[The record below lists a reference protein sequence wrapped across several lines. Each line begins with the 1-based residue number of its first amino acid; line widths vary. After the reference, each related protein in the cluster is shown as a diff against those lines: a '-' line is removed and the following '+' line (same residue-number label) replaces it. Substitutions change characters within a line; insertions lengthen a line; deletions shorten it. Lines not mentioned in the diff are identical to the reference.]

1 MCWSGSRLDLGYII
15 LLSCNYEMCGTDLEP
30 NEPEELV
37 EEGCSLTWGETWT
50 APEAS
55 SSVRGSFVNQKQ
67 SRAERARK
75 KRKNNSFLR
84 LSVGF
89 TSASSAAEDSPPAP
103 FFSMRLADA
112 NIQHPASLIMT
123 IISAWCS
130 FLDLLFFFAAADRRS
145 RSVVSASV
153 CVLVWGHFSI

>member
-1 MCWSGSRLDLGYII
+1 
-15 LLSCNYEMCGTDLEP
+15 
-30 NEPEELV
+30 
-37 EEGCSLTWGETWT
+37 
-50 APEAS
+50 
-55 SSVRGSFVNQKQ
+55 VNQKQ

-123 IISAWCS
+123 IISA
-130 FLDLLFFFAAADRRS
+130 
-145 RSVVSASV
+145 
-153 CVLVWGHFSI
+153 